1 MTQRGLT
8 SRVRAFLADTTAVIW
23 ISLALSAAIVL
34 AGLLV
39 PNELLSLTTWLR
51 DLISA
56 QLGWYYLLLVS
67 AILFFCLFLILS
79 PIGRIHLG
87 EPDSVPEHSR
97 GSWIAMLF
105 SAGMGIGLIFYGAYE
120 PLSHYALNAPEAEV
134 GSLDA
139 LRDAMKY
146 SFFHW
151 GFSAWAIYGV
161 VALALAYFT
170 FRKKERALLSV
181 TLKPLFGAR
190 MDGPAGRI
198 VDATAEFATVI
209 SVAASLGFGAMQ
221 IAGGLNFLFGVP
233 RTPLL
238 EIAIVVVATALYVAS
253 ATSGVNSGVKL
264 LSNLNMVL
272 AAALVCAC
280 LLLGPTSQIMNAM
293 VSAVGAYL
301 QDLVRMSFRAA
312 AYDVAQHA
320 WIERWTVFYW
330 AWWLAGAPFTGA
342 FIARVSRGRTIREF
356 LLTVIVVPSVVGMVW
371 FSTMGTLSTGAEIG
385 GAGVSGL
392 AVEEVLFGTLAQ
404 YPLGPALSIVAIALV
419 FSFFVTSA
427 DSATYVMG
435 SLSEGGSLRPHR
447 PTLVVCGLLVSLI
460 ATILLLGGGL
470 DALQNVVI
478 IFALPFSVV
487 VLLMMVALYRELDHE
502 RRMMGLFIT
511 PDAVP
516 ERGRPYRSY
525 EDGDPR
531 RGSTF
536 GRPSS
541 K

>member
-1 MTQRGLT
+1 M
-8 SRVRAFLADTTAVIW
+8 
-23 ISLALSAAIVL
+23 
-34 AGLLV
+34 
-39 PNELLSLTTWLR
+39 
-51 DLISA
+51 
-56 QLGWYYLLLVS
+56 
-67 AILFFCLFLILS
+67 
-79 PIGRIHLG
+79 
-87 EPDSVPEHSR
+87 
-97 GSWIAMLF
+97 
-105 SAGMGIGLIFYGAYE
+105 
-120 PLSHYALNAPEAEV
+120 
-134 GSLDA
+134 
-139 LRDAMKY
+139 
-146 SFFHW
+146 
-151 GFSAWAIYGV
+151 
-161 VALALAYFT
+161 
-170 FRKKERALLSV
+170 
-181 TLKPLFGAR
+181 
-190 MDGPAGRI
+190 
-198 VDATAEFATVI
+198 
-209 SVAASLGFGAMQ
+209 
-221 IAGGLNFLFGVP
+221 
-233 RTPLL
+233 
-238 EIAIVVVATALYVAS
+238 
-253 ATSGVNSGVKL
+253 NSGVKL

-272 AAALVCAC
+272 ASALVCAC
-280 LLLGPTSQIMNAM
+280 LFLGPTSQIMNAM

-531 RGSTF
+531 RGSTS

>member
-1 MTQRGLT
+1 
-8 SRVRAFLADTTAVIW
+8 
-23 ISLALSAAIVL
+23 
-34 AGLLV
+34 
-39 PNELLSLTTWLR
+39 
-51 DLISA
+51 
-56 QLGWYYLLLVS
+56 
-67 AILFFCLFLILS
+67 
-79 PIGRIHLG
+79 
-87 EPDSVPEHSR
+87 
-97 GSWIAMLF
+97 
-105 SAGMGIGLIFYGAYE
+105 
-120 PLSHYALNAPEAEV
+120 
-134 GSLDA
+134 
-139 LRDAMKY
+139 
-146 SFFHW
+146 
-151 GFSAWAIYGV
+151 
-161 VALALAYFT
+161 
-170 FRKKERALLSV
+170 
-181 TLKPLFGAR
+181 
-190 MDGPAGRI
+190 
-198 VDATAEFATVI
+198 
-209 SVAASLGFGAMQ
+209 
-221 IAGGLNFLFGVP
+221 
-233 RTPLL
+233 
-238 EIAIVVVATALYVAS
+238 
-253 ATSGVNSGVKL
+253 
-264 LSNLNMVL
+264 
-272 AAALVCAC
+272 
-280 LLLGPTSQIMNAM
+280 
-293 VSAVGAYL
+293 
-301 QDLVRMSFRAA
+301 
-312 AYDVAQHA
+312 
-320 WIERWTVFYW
+320 
-330 AWWLAGAPFTGA
+330 
-342 FIARVSRGRTIREF
+342 
-356 LLTVIVVPSVVGMVW
+356 MVW

-531 RGSTF
+531 RGSTS

-541 K
+541 KYNWGLRHTL

>member
-8 SRVRAFLADTTAVIW
+8 SRVRAFLADTTAVFW

-67 AILFFCLFLILS
+67 AILFFCLLLILS

-190 MDGPAGRI
+190 MDGPAGRV

-356 LLTVIVVPSVVGMVW
+356 PS
-371 FSTMGTLSTGAEIG
+371 
-385 GAGVSGL
+385 
-392 AVEEVLFGTLAQ
+392 
-404 YPLGPALSIVAIALV
+404 
-419 FSFFVTSA
+419 
-427 DSATYVMG
+427 
-435 SLSEGGSLRPHR
+435 R
-447 PTLVVCGLLVSLI
+447 
-460 ATILLLGGGL
+460 
-470 DALQNVVI
+470 
-478 IFALPFSVV
+478 
-487 VLLMMVALYRELDHE
+487 
-502 RRMMGLFIT
+502 
-511 PDAVP
+511 
-516 ERGRPYRSY
+516 
-525 EDGDPR
+525 
-531 RGSTF
+531 
-536 GRPSS
+536 
-541 K
+541 